1 VSFPK
6 PYADRVAKLRVPCG
20 FVLVGAFL
28 WFSRPSAVSLAW
40 GLPVAFLGLALRAWA
55 AGHLE
60 KNQQL
65 TESGPYAWVRNPLY
79 IGTLTAA
86 AGFVIASRRWE
97 LGALFAAVFLLV
109 YLPVV
114 ELEEQ
119 HLRKLFP
126 AFDEYSRRVPKLIP
140 RAPGAHRAATVDH
153 RKSTAWPP
161 SRSTAKPF
169 RWSLYLHNREYEA
182 LIGFLAGTA
191 ALLWKAL
198 R

>member
-6 PYADRVAKLRVPCG
+6 PYADAVAKLRVPTG
-20 FVLVGAFL
+20 FLLAAAFL
-28 WFSRPSAVSLAW
+28 WLSAPTLDSLAVGIPVSL
-40 GLPVAFLGLALRAWA
+40 VGLAIRAWA

-60 KNQQL
+60 KNLAL
-65 TESGPYAWVRNPLY
+65 TDSGPYAMVRNPLY

-97 LGALFAAVFLLV
+97 LGVAFAVTFLLV

-119 HLRKLFP
+119 HLRSLFP
-126 AFDEYSRRVPKLIP
+126 DYAGYATRVPKLIP
-140 RAPGAHRAATVDH
+140 GL
-153 RKSTAWPP
+153 PP
-161 SRSTAKPF
+161 SPASSGATPKHF
-169 RWSLYLHNREYEA
+169 RWSLYRHNREYEA
-182 LIGFLAGTA
+182 LAGFLAGVA
-191 ALLWKAL
+191 VLLWKAF